1 MKRFIFSKYT
11 KFTAAILIVIC
22 FVLAMYSVIGVVEK
36 LNSEETVVYGF
47 ENSFESTH
55 RFDYMLTMP
64 EYVVAEVYRTF
75 GEAAEQDKLSSATVT
90 VKGLTFDEYLRERL
104 DAHSFEYVDYYIS
117 IGDVIYTNCG
127 ATSIEEVCDAEYYFT
142 AYRDEDGEFSYNYLP
157 MVDYIYPE
165 MTHVN
170 SSYLGNDVI
179 SIATSVEDSY
189 VEECREAWARQE
201 KIVREGFFEILRYII
216 VAMLLSVYLISVSGK
231 NKDGENC
238 PMWLDSI
245 WSEIH
250 LGVVIGAG
258 VGVAAMCIW
267 LFEAYLF
274 NDGFPYYL
282 MNAVLLTVTAV
293 GVTLI
298 MTSGLSLIRKIKC
311 RTFVKTSFV
320 CLVLIWGFKIV
331 WLILKFIASRIK
343 KFVKAIVSLMSAKT
357 GVIIGILMLIYT
369 AIIGFCGVLLPESPA
384 FLLAALIFFGVA
396 LFFIGV
402 RSEDIDEIKR
412 GASEI
417 RRGDLSYKIPK
428 SKCDDMRDLAENI
441 NEIGEGL
448 NESVSAKLKAERMKT
463 ELITNVSHDLK
474 TPLTSIIS
482 YTELLSKVEGMPEEA
497 NDYIQIIAKKSN
509 RLKNLTQDLFDI
521 SKVQSGNESV
531 ELEKLDVSLLIN
543 QSLGEHDNEIKD
555 SGLRFCVDVDKEL
568 YITADGRKM
577 SRVISNLISNTLK
590 YTMKN
595 TRVFI
600 AAHAKDGEA
609 VIEFKNIASYP
620 MEFDEDEI
628 IGRFVR
634 GDESRSVEGN
644 GLGLAIVK
652 NYVELCGGRF
662 EIVLDGDLFK
672 AIIAFSIAE

>member
-11 KFTAAILIVIC
+11 KFTAAVLIVVC
-22 FVLAMYSVIGVVEK
+22 FMLAMYSIIGVVDK
-36 LNSEETVVYGF
+36 LNCEEPLVYGF

-64 EYVVAEVYRTF
+64 ESVVAEVYRTF
-75 GEAAEQDKLSSATVT
+75 GEAAEQDKLSSAPIT
-90 VKGLTFDEYLRERL
+90 VKGLTFQEYLEERL
-104 DAHSFEYVDYYIS
+104 NAFSFEYVNYYIS
-117 IGDVIYTNCG
+117 IENIIYTNCG
-127 ATSIEEVCDAEYYFT
+127 ASSVEEVCDAEYHFT
-142 AYRDEDGEFSYNYLP
+142 ATRNEDGEFSYNYLP

-165 MTHVN
+165 ITNVN
-170 SSYLGNDVI
+170 STYLGNDVI
-179 SIATSVEDSY
+179 SIATSVDDGY
-189 VEECREAWARQE
+189 VEECREAWNRQE
-201 KIVREGFFEILRYII
+201 SLVREGFFEVLRYLIA
-216 VAMLLSVYLISVSGK
+216 VFLLSVYLISASGK

-238 PMWLDSI
+238 PMWIDSI
-245 WSEIH
+245 WTEIH
-250 LGVVIGAG
+250 LGVVFGSGI
-258 VGVAAMCIW
+258 GVAAMCIW

-282 MNAVLLTVTAV
+282 MNALLLTVTAV
-293 GVTLI
+293 GVVLI
-298 MTSGLSLIRKIKC
+298 MSSGLSLIRKIKC
-311 RTFVKTSFV
+311 RTFVKTSFI
-320 CLVLIWGFKIV
+320 CLVLIWGCKIA
-331 WLILKFIASRIK
+331 WLILKFIASRVN
-343 KFVKAIVSLMSAKT
+343 KFVKAIISLMSAKT

-369 AIIGFCGVLLPESPA
+369 AIIGFCGVLLPESPV
-384 FLLAALIFFGVA
+384 FLFAALIFFGVA

-402 RSEDIDEIKR
+402 RSEDIDAVKR

-428 SKCDDMRDLAENI
+428 SKCEDMRELAENI
-441 NEIGEGL
+441 NDIGEGL

-497 NDYIQIIAKKSN
+497 SDYIRIIAQKSN

-543 QSLGEHDNEIKD
+543 QSLGEHDNEIKN

-577 SRVISNLISNTLK
+577 SRVISNLISNILK

-600 AAHAKDGEA
+600 SAHAKDEEV

-634 GDESRSVEGN
+634 GDKSRSVEGN
-644 GLGLAIVK
+644 GLGLAIAK

-662 EIVLDGDLFK
+662 DVVIDGDLFK
-672 AIIAFSIAE
+672 AIIAFETTE